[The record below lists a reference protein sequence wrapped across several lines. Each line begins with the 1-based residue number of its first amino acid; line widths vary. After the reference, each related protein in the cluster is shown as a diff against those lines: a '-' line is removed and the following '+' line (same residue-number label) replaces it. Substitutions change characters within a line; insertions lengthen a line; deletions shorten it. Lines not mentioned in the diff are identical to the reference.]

1 MLVGTTKRGRP
12 RKSLKDEVQRELN
25 IKGIKKQENNDHR
38 PSEMEKECTESK
50 GPQQTEVLKKEE

>member
-50 GPQQTEVLKKEE
+50 GPQ